1 MPIDQPLWR
10 AAGNVADLL
19 LADDYASIE
28 EHEIEPLARTIWQFL
43 IDHGIP
49 IPDNSEANPSTDGTV
64 ETGWRQAGMPWFTPR
79 RLPQGVD
86 QHPQLVINLRGR
98 RCSLMQILMTTD
110 SVGGGR
116 VEQRRARHQIEM

>member
-43 IDHGIP
+43 VDHGIVL
-49 IPDNSEANPSTDGTV
+49 PDGSEANPD
-64 ETGWRQAGMPWFTPR
+64 TGDSG
-79 RLPQGVD
+79 D
-86 QHPQLVINLRGR
+86 
-98 RCSLMQILMTTD
+98 RCERTI
-110 SVGGGR
+110 
-116 VEQRRARHQIEM
+116 